1 MYPRILRNPRGRGYA
16 VVRFVATVRGMTD
29 ARALA
34 PIWLVPMPAE
44 VIERGALLL
53 HQQCWLWG
61 QDLRSPAGN
70 LLMAAG
76 LHRLD
81 PSEAGRGGHRTRYGA
96 ALEGGR
102 YVVVWS
108 GGFAFGGPD
117 GLLCFP
123 RLLFQPRVLPEVP
136 RLADVPHFPA
146 PPVPQDDAP
155 YGHPALV
162 LVAPA
167 LDWLAR
173 YEALAAGTAG
183 EVYRR
188 ACVAEWARIEREAQ
202 RLAAAEGVTYEPLPG
217 IPVDGLEA
225 EWRALAARLSR

>member
-1 MYPRILRNPRGRGYA
+1 MYPRILRNPRGHGYA
-16 VVRFVATVRGMTD
+16 IVRFVATVRGMTD
-29 ARALA
+29 AAVPA
-34 PIWLVPMPAE
+34 PIWLAPMPLE
-44 VIERGALLL
+44 VVAHGALLL

-81 PSEAGRGGHRTRYGA
+81 PPEAGRGGHRTRYGG
-96 ALEGGR
+96 ALEGDR

-108 GGFAFGGPD
+108 GGFAFGGLE

-123 RLLFQPRVLPEVP
+123 RLLFQPRVLPEVR
-136 RLADVPHFPA
+136 RLADIPHFPA

-155 YGHPALV
+155 EGHSALM
-162 LVAPA
+162 LVEPA

-173 YEALAAGTAG
+173 YEALVAVTAG
-183 EVYRR
+183 EAHRS
-188 ACVAEWARIEREAQ
+188 ACAAEWAHIEQEAL
-202 RLAAAEGVTYEPLPG
+202 RLATAEGVTYAPLPG
-217 IPVDGLEA
+217 PPIEGLEA
-225 EWRALAARLSR
+225 DWRALAGVFAR